1 MECAEAYVKGPIPND
16 TVKKI
21 MDDVFALEAK
31 EVQLKRSYGDKVG
44 KVLPAWKV
52 TRDIQIESKI
62 RAFVTFE
69 LAKRIPLTYQP
80 VHHNQYVRSEE
91 FPFCHST
98 MAGHGDH
105 ADPFG
110 VPQHQ
115 FLWNMC

>member
-62 RAFVTFE
+62 RAFVTCE

-98 MAGHGDH
+98 MARHDDH

-110 VPQHQ
+110 VAQYQ
-115 FLWNMC
+115 FLWNAW